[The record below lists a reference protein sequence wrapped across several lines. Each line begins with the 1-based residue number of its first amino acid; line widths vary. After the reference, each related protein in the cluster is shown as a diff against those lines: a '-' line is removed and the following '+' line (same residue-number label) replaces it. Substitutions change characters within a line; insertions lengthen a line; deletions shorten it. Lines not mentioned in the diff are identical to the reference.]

1 MNQGPISHWPNTC
14 WNIQESSSWC
24 VEETNVLTLF
34 VVQLASFLPPSTTE
48 ILCHEPY
55 TVLALS
61 EKPGQKAAFHRG
73 EDLSVRIS
81 ASWHT
86 AAGQAHSGQ
95 HSSEQFFSLLFFFT
109 LSNCFHAS
117 PFHFYTTFS
126 MSSLHCL
133 LTSWIKTQFRNWSIL
148 RSSNANRTIHCRL
161 VLALIFP
168 GNPGPHHSHGQHQ
181 EEAQG
186 VLTHHSCC
194 THSKSSASQCAR
206 YTGCSHTSSKG
217 FNWLPGTAGK
227 GCSIQT
233 FFNLRGL
240 CDIRDQT

>member
-1 MNQGPISHWPNTC
+1 MYWHYLL
-14 WNIQESSSWC
+14 SS
-24 VEETNVLTLF
+24 
-34 VVQLASFLPPSTTE
+34 LPPS
-48 ILCHEPY
+48 CPP
-55 TVLALS
+55 VLLKSFVMSHTRSWLS
-61 EKPGQKAAFHRG
+61 QKNLARRQPFI
-73 EDLSVRIS
+73 EVRIS
-81 ASWHT
+81 V
-86 AAGQAHSGQ
+86 
-95 HSSEQFFSLLFFFT
+95 SESVHPDTLLLVRPTLGNTVLSNFFPSCFFFT

-117 PFHFYTTFS
+117 LFHFYTTFS

-148 RSSNANRTIHCRL
+148 RSSDANRTIHCRL

-168 GNPGPHHSHGQHQ
+168 GNPGPPHSHGQHQ
-181 EEAQG
+181 QEAQG

-217 FNWLPGTAGK
+217 FNWLQGTAGK